1 MTSEDKTKEIPC
13 RHKPT
18 EQLANNAYFIEYQ
31 MRSGKKSQNVFLIK
45 CQNLPHSESNWEPEQ
60 NIFLKEINLFY
71 FKESSV
77 KRTHYDT
84 MFNLIDE
91 ITIQSKNTSR
101 LGNIL

>member
-1 MTSEDKTKEIPC
+1 
-13 RHKPT
+13 
-18 EQLANNAYFIEYQ
+18 

-101 LGNIL
+101 LGNILKFRIGMVYFNRNVDICKFSNNCRL